1 MQYWLVKQEP
11 GEYSWTRLVRE
22 NGTAWTGVRNY
33 QARNYLRAM
42 RKGDGVLFYHSGKE
56 RAVVGIARVR
66 QEAYPDPTADSPV
79 WIAVDLEPLRPLTQP
94 VPLAQIK
101 KDPVL
106 RDMLL
111 VRQARL
117 SVMPVTPAQWRR
129 ILELGQTE
137 L

>member
-66 QEAYPDPTADSPV
+66 QEAYPDPTADRPD